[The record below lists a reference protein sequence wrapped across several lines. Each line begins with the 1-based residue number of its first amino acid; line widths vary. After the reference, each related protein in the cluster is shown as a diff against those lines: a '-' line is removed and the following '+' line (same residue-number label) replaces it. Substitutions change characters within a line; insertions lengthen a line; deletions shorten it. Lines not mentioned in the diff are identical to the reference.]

1 MSSRTRAPCPS
12 TFALSVTSD
21 LDRLNS
27 SKRTPGRKLP
37 GVFLCL
43 GGKRPTLAPGITF
56 PGRGARSRLTVF
68 ALFSVLL
75 ATTPAIRQAYAGRRS
90 ASEEYRSLA
99 TALDEQL
106 GTGLVY

>member
-1 MSSRTRAPCPS
+1 LSERGGAVAP
-12 TFALSVTSD
+12 ARRHQRHHV
-21 LDRLNS
+21 
-27 SKRTPGRKLP
+27 PGK
-37 GVFLCL
+37 
-43 GGKRPTLAPGITF
+43 
-56 PGRGARSRLTVF
+56 GARRRLTVF